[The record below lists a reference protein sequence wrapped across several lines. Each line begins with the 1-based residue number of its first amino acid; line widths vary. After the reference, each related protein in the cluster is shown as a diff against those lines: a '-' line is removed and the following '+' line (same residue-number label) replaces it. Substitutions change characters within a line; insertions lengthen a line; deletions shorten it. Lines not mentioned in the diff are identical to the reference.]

1 MSSEFSLL
9 YPAQPAAPAT
19 IAPFAALVHQGRARR
34 LWMGQ
39 SLALETH
46 QTFAFLAGALG
57 FIGANSIEV
66 GPMPNMAITM
76 LGVVWIGI
84 MGSFAALILRWST
97 FGAGTP
103 WGTDTLVL
111 IAIGVV
117 ANDIGAYFVGSA
129 FGPSSAPRTIDIV
142 MISAITM
149 HAITESFATA

>member
-1 MSSEFSLL
+1 M
-9 YPAQPAAPAT
+9 
-19 IAPFAALVHQGRARR
+19 IA
-34 LWMGQ
+34 
-39 SLALETH
+39 
-46 QTFAFLAGALG
+46 FAFMAGALG

-84 MGSFAALILRWST
+84 LGSFAALILRWST

-117 ANDIGAYFVGSA
+117 ANDVGAYFVGSA
-129 FGPSSAPRTIDIV
+129 FGRTPLRAVDQPQQVGRGLPRRHDR
-142 MISAITM
+142 SR
-149 HAITESFATA
+149 SW